1 MPSDFLP
8 CLSKNLLNLLEDAD
22 DYNVSIQVGEG
33 DDIKEFRAHSN
44 ILRAR
49 SPYFK
54 IALSSDWVKK
64 ENGIIVFT
72 KPNISPTVFEII
84 LR

>member
-1 MPSDFLP
+1 
-8 CLSKNLLNLLEDAD
+8 
-22 DYNVSIQVGEG
+22 VGEEPN
-33 DDIKEFRAHSN
+33 IKEFRAHSN

-64 ENGIIVFT
+64 ENDVILFT
-72 KPNISPTVFEII
+72 KPNISPTVFGII